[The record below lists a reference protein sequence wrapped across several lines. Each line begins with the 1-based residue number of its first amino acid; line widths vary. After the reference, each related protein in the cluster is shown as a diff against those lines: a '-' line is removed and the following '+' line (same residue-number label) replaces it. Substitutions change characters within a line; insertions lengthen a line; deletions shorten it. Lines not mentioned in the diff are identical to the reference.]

1 MFVYSMIGANNQKK
15 FTLSKRK
22 QLENYFRWS
31 SVAFGSSGLF
41 LFQKKQETE
50 ISFSLSFSE

>member
-1 MFVYSMIGANNQKK
+1 MIGANNQKK